1 MENRKY
7 IINGKTY
14 NQRPLVLGQLEPL
27 EKLIMGVQI
36 VDLSPSGILQA
47 LGSRLP
53 QAAAIILNPE
63 GVRLRDK
70 DIDALAD
77 EFAEYLELET
87 ALEVAA
93 DFLSCNSLL
102 SISSRSKAL
111 VTTIWEMMQQRRQD
125 GSKAS

>member
-1 MENRKY
+1 MENKKY
-7 IINGKTY
+7 IINGITY

-27 EKLIMGVQI
+27 EKLIMGMQI

-53 QAAAIILNPE
+53 RAAAIILNAE
-63 GVRLRDK
+63 GVRLKDK

-102 SISSRSKAL
+102 SISSKSKVL
-111 VTTIWEMMQQRRQD
+111 VTTIWEIMQQRQQA